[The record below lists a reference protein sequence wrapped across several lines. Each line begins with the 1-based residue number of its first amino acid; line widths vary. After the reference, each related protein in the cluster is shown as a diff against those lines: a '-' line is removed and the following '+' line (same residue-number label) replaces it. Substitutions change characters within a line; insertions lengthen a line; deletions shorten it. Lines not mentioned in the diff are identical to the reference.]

1 MSTPA
6 TKEHFTTDGFAESA
20 YHLNRYR
27 RTFQFFLFAVAV
39 DVLLIL
45 VELAAG
51 ISPLD
56 DIRRNPWLYGY
67 VSFITLASFSFFGA
81 MIGWRE
87 DQLEALALRDSLTGL
102 FNSRYLWAR
111 MDEQWATGKREPGAS
126 SLVLFDLDYFKR
138 VNDSYGHPVG
148 DELLK
153 HIGRILQNAARKGD
167 TVSRIGGEEF
177 VLFLPNTS
185 ETEASAIAERIRQTV
200 SRTALATRRKQPIKI
215 TVSAGVAGTNKYTTI
230 TPQALYALADKAL
243 YLAKAQGRNRVTT
256 CNVAHTEIGSTLQ
269 TSA

>member
-1 MSTPA
+1 MNTP
-6 TKEHFTTDGFAESA
+6 TKKKHITTDGLAESD
-20 YHLNRYR
+20 YSLNRYR
-27 RTFQFFLFAVAV
+27 RAFQFFLFAVAV

-51 ISPLD
+51 ISPLE

-67 VSFITLASFSFFGA
+67 VFFITIASFSFFGA

-111 MDEQWATGKREPGAS
+111 MDEQWATGKRETGAS

-177 VLFLPNTS
+177 VLFLPNTE
-185 ETEASAIAERIRQTV
+185 ETDAAAIAERIRYTV
-200 SRTALATRRKQPIKI
+200 SRTTMSTHRKQPIQI
-215 TVSAGVAGTNKYTTI
+215 TVSAGVAGTRKYTAV
-230 TPQALYALADKAL
+230 TPQMLYAQADRAL
-243 YLAKAQGRNRVTT
+243 YLAKAQGRNRVITANIT
-256 CNVAHTEIGSTLQ
+256 HTATGITLR
-269 TSA
+269 TRA